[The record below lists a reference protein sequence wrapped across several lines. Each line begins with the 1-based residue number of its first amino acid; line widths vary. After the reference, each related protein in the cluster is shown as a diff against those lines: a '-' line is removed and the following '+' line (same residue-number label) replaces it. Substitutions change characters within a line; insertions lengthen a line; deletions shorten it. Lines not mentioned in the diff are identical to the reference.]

1 MIGSLKRRRI
11 EKERVEAVPQ
21 RERAARDFVAAI
33 REAEGALEALKA
45 ANDRFYRSDVQHEQT
60 ALSELRRS
68 RERMFQFTAAK
79 DVQAEAPMLAKLL
92 GLKVAPTVAPPFIDF
107 VVQTSA
113 LDLNASSSG
122 TVTPIKEASQ

>member
-11 EKERVEAVPQ
+11 EKERAEAVPQ

-45 ANDRFYRSDVQHEQT
+45 ANDRFYRSDVQHEQA
-60 ALSELRRS
+60 ALNELRRS

-79 DVQAEAPMLAKLL
+79 DVQAEAPMLARLL
-92 GLKVAPTVAPPFIDF
+92 GLKVAPTQAMPFLDYIAH
-107 VVQTSA
+107 TSA
-113 LDLNASSSG
+113 LDLHAAGSG
-122 TVTPIKEASQ
+122 NVTPIKGAAQ